1 MSSLGHTLLRWF
13 KSRGGAVDEEHMR
26 LGEIEGCG
34 FGAIAVKDVPKD
46 HVLFEIPRNIL
57 LSTRTCMLKSKLT
70 AKEWEGL
77 GKGWTPLILC
87 MMWEAAKGSESIWQG
102 YLDTMPIRFDTPMF
116 WPTTDL
122 EELRGTSI
130 AGIVSFHYQAACRSP
145 IATPEKVGR
154 DEAEKDYTER
164 LVPLLK
170 ARSDLFP
177 PSQLDSHYTLE
188 QFHIM
193 GSRIL
198 SRSFHVEE
206 DGTEKED
213 PEEVN
218 PDVSM
223 ESSKSMDVD
232 QSREEENPQ
241 SEVRESENENEQEE
255 DGDSDSED
263 GEKVDDVAMVPM
275 ADMLNAR
282 YGGENAKLFYEPRVL
297 KMVTTKAIAAG
308 DQIWNTYGDP
318 PNSDLLRRYGYV
330 DELAKGLDIVE
341 VQGSLVVECAVSYL
355 PLSPEQ
361 QKERVDWWLEM
372 GGDDTFTLDT
382 SALLPPELLSFTQLL
397 LLSDTEW
404 EKTQEKEKPPKPKSD
419 EVKKC
424 VKNALERR
432 VMMYP
437 TTVEDD
443 EQQLSSGHHTLN
455 KRHALIIRI
464 GEKKVLKA
472 ALDSLFEPAL
482 KKRKAESENGARKK
496 GARQK

>member
-1 MSSLGHTLLRWF
+1 MS
-13 KSRGGAVDEEHMR
+13 
-26 LGEIEGCG
+26 
-34 FGAIAVKDVPKD
+34 
-46 HVLFEIPRNIL
+46 
-57 LSTRTCMLKSKLT
+57 
-70 AKEWEGL
+70 AKEWQGL
-77 GKGWTPLILC
+77 GQGWTPLILC
-87 MMWEAAKGSESIWQG
+87 MMWEAAKGNGSIWEG
-102 YLDTMPIRFDTPMF
+102 YLETMPIRFDTPMF
-116 WPTTDL
+116 WPITDL

-130 AGIVSFHYQAACRSP
+130 ADKI
-145 IATPEKVGR
+145 GR
-154 DEAEKDYTER
+154 EEAEKDYIER

-170 ARSDLFP
+170 SRPDLFL
-177 PSQLDSHYTLE
+177 PSHLDTYYTLE

-206 DGTEKED
+206 DEEEKRE

-223 ESSKSMDVD
+223 ESSRSMEVD
-232 QSREEENPQ
+232 RSREENPQ
-241 SEVRESENENEQEE
+241 TEVQEGEAENEYEEEE
-255 DGDSDSED
+255 DSDSDSED
-263 GEKVDDVAMVPM
+263 GEKVEDVAMVPM

-282 YGGENAKLFYEPRVL
+282 YGGENAKLFYEPHVL

-330 DELAKGLDIVE
+330 DEPGKGLDIVE
-341 VQGSLVVECAVSYL
+341 IQGSLVVKCAASYL
-355 PLSPEQ
+355 SLSSEQ
-361 QKERVDWWLEM
+361 QKERVGWWLEM
-372 GGDDTFTLDT
+372 GGDDTFTLDMT
-382 SALLPPELLSFTQLL
+382 TLLPPELLSFTQLL
-397 LLSDTEW
+397 LLSDMEW

-419 EVKKC
+419 SVKKC

-432 VMMYP
+432 MEMYS
-437 TTVEDD
+437 TTIEED
-443 EQQLSSGHHTLN
+443 EHQLSIGQHTLN

-472 ALDSLFEPAL
+472 AIGSLSEPVP
-482 KKRKAESENGARKK
+482 KKRKAEPENGARKK